1 MWGVVVVFFAALAYF
16 VFKLVRMW
24 QKDYEQN
31 YKPARR
37 SLTTFGRLSPDSGC
51 VLKGKVGR
59 EGDVTQSSKGAW
71 GWAAWRRAAKR

>member
-37 SLTTFGRLSPDSGC
+37 SLTTFGRLSP
-51 VLKGKVGR
+51 LF
-59 EGDVTQSSKGAW
+59 
-71 GWAAWRRAAKR
+71 RRRF